1 LPIFFRSAKK
11 KSLCRIVIG
20 IICLFSL
27 MIALPTAAKRELTDR
42 EKRDRV
48 YAMYA
53 QYKQSFPKVQDITP
67 PEAKNL
73 MQTERIQFVDTR
85 RPEERAV
92 SMLPGAISQA
102 EFLKAPQRY
111 TDATVIVY
119 CTISYRSGL
128 FAEDLSAKGITV
140 YNLAGGLL
148 AWVLEG
154 GTVENATGET
164 RQIHV
169 YGDEWNYP
177 PKGYTAHKFNFIQRL
192 IR

>member
-1 LPIFFRSAKK
+1 MPIFFCSTAIKK
-11 KSLCRIVIG
+11 LCRIVIG
-20 IICLFSL
+20 VICLFSL
-27 MIALPTAAKRELTDR
+27 MQTLPTAAKRELTDR

-53 QYKQSFPKVQDITP
+53 QYKQSFPEVQDIMP
-67 PEAKNL
+67 SEAKDL
-73 MQTERIQFVDTR
+73 MQNGRIQFVDTR

-111 TDATVIVY
+111 AGATVIVY

-154 GTVENATGET
+154 GTVENANGET

-169 YGDEWNYP
+169 YGDKWNYP
-177 PKGYTAHKFNFIQRL
+177 PKGYTSHTFNFIQQL
-192 IR
+192 IH